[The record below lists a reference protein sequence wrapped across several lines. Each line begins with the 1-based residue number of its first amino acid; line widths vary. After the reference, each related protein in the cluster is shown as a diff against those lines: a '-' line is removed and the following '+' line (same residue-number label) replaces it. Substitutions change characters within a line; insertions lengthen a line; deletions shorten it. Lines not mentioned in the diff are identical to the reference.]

1 MIESPTDNQAQW
13 PPLCKPLHQSSLWV
27 PKRLY
32 GWQRDVIAAFQ
43 QQHSRVSI
51 ATCNKSGKTSV
62 VAPVCLLS
70 AMCAFPGTR
79 VLATS
84 GSERQVKE
92 QLFEDTLVKIVE
104 PLTKYGWTI
113 QRGELKITA
122 PNGSTLLCYVCKK
135 AENVEGFHGK
145 ALS

>member
-1 MIESPTDNQAQW
+1 M
-13 PPLCKPLHQSSLWV
+13 
-27 PKRLY
+27 
-32 GWQRDVIAAFQ
+32 
-43 QQHSRVSI
+43 
-51 ATCNKSGKTSV
+51 
-62 VAPVCLLS
+62 
-70 AMCAFPGTR
+70 
-79 VLATS
+79 LATS

-135 AENVEGFHGK
+135 AENVVG
-145 ALS
+145 LS